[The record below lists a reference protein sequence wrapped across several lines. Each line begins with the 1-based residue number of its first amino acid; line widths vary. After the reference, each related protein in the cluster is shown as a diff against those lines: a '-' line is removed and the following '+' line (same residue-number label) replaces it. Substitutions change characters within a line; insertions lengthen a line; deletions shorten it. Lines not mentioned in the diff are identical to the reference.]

1 MTLNDM
7 DVFILGSSFA
17 RWIVFRIN
25 TMADAREFIAVPT
38 IVWSALNLIDMNESK
53 KEKATPT
60 KIDINIPSM
69 YMKLTKNQ
77 LFNKALPSIHPY
89 ICWINKIPEKAPTNI
104 EPSRE
109 ILMIPEHSLNIPP
122 KEPRVNPTPKTIN
135 RNIIEPH
142 VAVEIST

>member
-7 DVFILGSSFA
+7 EVFMFGSSFA

-25 TMADAREFIAVPT
+25 TIAAAREFIAVPT

-60 KIDINIPSM
+60 KIDISIPSM

-77 LFNKALPSIHPY
+77 LFNKAFSPIQPY
-89 ICWINKIPEKAPTNI
+89 IC
-104 EPSRE
+104 
-109 ILMIPEHSLNIPP
+109 
-122 KEPRVNPTPKTIN
+122 
-135 RNIIEPH
+135 
-142 VAVEIST
+142 